1 MELTAVSQTSTNKA
15 LPLVVT
21 DAKAF
26 KCNVPGVSGKLTL
39 TESKRAILPINN
51 LYLLSL
57 VQGIYIPGLTR
68 PLPLSTPSNKTA
80 LAQCTDFS
88 IFALALLTTSSTIT

>member
-1 MELTAVSQTSTNKA
+1 MKLTAVSQTSTNKA

-26 KCNVPGVSGKLTL
+26 KCNVPGVSGKDTL
-39 TESKRAILPINN
+39 TESKRAIFPVN
-51 LYLLSL
+51 LYSWSL
-57 VQGIYIPGLTR
+57 VQDIYLPGLTR

-80 LAQCTDFS
+80 LAQ
-88 IFALALLTTSSTIT
+88 